1 MSGASQYRVRF
12 KPGSEYSSS
21 DFIFY
26 SSSSHSR
33 LDPIASQIQ
42 GASQPKHLRLKKQP
56 TNRGATLLA
65 RVHSEPKRRS
75 QSHRNDETALARDSS
90 SLATPP
96 LPINPVTI
104 LQKGNSDPF
113 SSKAIPITPETS
125 ELLMFHK
132 SNVLPLIVACRE
144 AYGVSA
150 SATKEN
156 WHDSFPEMHDECT
169 AYGLLART
177 AVVMSRSAAPGSRVA
192 VQTFEYKRKT
202 SQLLRARLTKGKS
215 PLVVSQVYPIIVSM
229 LIGAVFED
237 ALDEAAIH
245 IKMLKQLLYAE
256 SSRVDQKV
264 DLAILLAVSCF
275 DFHRASKA
283 LARPIFDFGGWLSD
297 QFRPGWQQALQEL
310 PALSGQ
316 AEMGLEKNIHDETL
330 RGLFIT
336 FRQVIDIRNMVM
348 ADPSISNVVT
358 QMSVARWMLVCQ
370 GQLIDQYLD
379 AMEVLDQDAQ
389 SDAQPIASSDHKWD
403 NYTKAYLSLAGLWW
417 TRRLGSMENAP
428 TTPFNAIFNTNIIPA
443 LRKALIRSDLDSDGL
458 DAVINSR
465 MRLWALYVGAFAEQ
479 HLGRVSKMRTPDLTS
494 QDRWFTNELFLQAKR
509 MNLLVWSDLR
519 QVLRGFLY
527 SDSLEPHG
535 STWFTGLS
543 SVSFEV
549 RHY

>member
-1 MSGASQYRVRF
+1 MSAVSQYRVRF
-12 KPGSEYSSS
+12 KPGSEYSTS
-21 DFIFY
+21 DSIFY
-26 SSSSHSR
+26 SSSSYSR

-42 GASQPKHLRLKKQP
+42 GASQPKQLCLNKQP
-56 TNRGATLLA
+56 TDRGATVLA
-65 RVHSEPKRRS
+65 KIRPEPKRRS
-75 QSHRNDETALARDSS
+75 QSHQKDKTTLARDITWHERSS
-90 SLATPP
+90 LLATPP
-96 LPINPVTI
+96 LPTHPVTI

-192 VQTFEYKRKT
+192 VQSFKYKRKT
-202 SQLLRARLTKGKS
+202 SQLLRARLRKGKC

-297 QFRPGWQQALQEL
+297 QFRPGWQQALQDL

-316 AEMGLEKNIHDETL
+316 AEMGLEKTINDETL

-336 FRQVIDIRNMVM
+336 FREILDIRNMVM
-348 ADPSISNVVT
+348 ADPSISNVAT

-379 AMEVLDQDAQ
+379 VMNVLDQDPQ
-389 SDAQPIASSDHKWD
+389 PDAQPIASCDHKWD

-417 TRRLGSMENAP
+417 TRRLGRMENAP
-428 TTPFNAIFNTNIIPA
+428 TTPFTAIFNTNIIPA
-443 LRKALIRSDLDSDGL
+443 LKKAMIRSDLGSDGL
-458 DAVINSR
+458 DAMVNSR

-479 HLGRVSKMRTPDLTS
+479 HLGRVFKMRTPDLTS
-494 QDRWFTNELFLQAKR
+494 EDRWFTNELFLQARR

-535 STWFTGLS
+535 STWFTG
-543 SVSFEV
+543 V
-549 RHY
+549 